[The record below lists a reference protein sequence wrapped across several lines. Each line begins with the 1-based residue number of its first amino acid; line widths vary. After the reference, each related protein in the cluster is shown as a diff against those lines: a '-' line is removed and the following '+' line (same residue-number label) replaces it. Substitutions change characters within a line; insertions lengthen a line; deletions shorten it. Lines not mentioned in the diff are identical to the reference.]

1 MIYLGQ
7 PERFYGENCW
17 SWGGL
22 DICTTTGGF
31 WVSDVKRSTTIQD
44 DRKRLG
50 IVVKEVKKVIKK
62 AIKKTIKESNDE
74 KALQVFEADLKKL
87 DIQIKPN
94 YQDAFLAYRDRMIMS
109 DIARKLQEQSDQDE
123 EDSIFLLL

>member
-7 PERFYGENCW
+7 NDRYFGETCW

-31 WVSDVKRSTTIQD
+31 WISDAKRSTTVQE

-62 AIKKTIKESNDE
+62 AVKKTIEEKSDE
-74 KALQVFEADLKKL
+74 KALQVFEADLKKIDL
-87 DIQIKPN
+87 QVKPN
-94 YQDAFLAYRDRMIMS
+94 YQDAFLAYRDRMIMI
-109 DIARKLQEQSDQDE
+109 DIAKKLQQQADQDE